1 MLKNEHKRNLTVGFN
16 ASQQV
21 ALLNTVSGQNDSLFE
36 DEKPRHNFR
45 MTDMGSNSAA
55 GAVLNNTIQY
65 NTKTFETLNSND
77 SLLGG
82 MTGALGTSF
91 QSNLTQK
98 MADAMKRHT
107 SLQFKWLK

>member
-36 DEKPRHNFR
+36 DERPRHNFR
-45 MTDMGSNSAA
+45 MTDMGSNHASNAP

-91 QSNLTQK
+91 
-98 MADAMKRHT
+98 
-107 SLQFKWLK
+107 

>member
-36 DEKPRHNFR
+36 DERPRQNFR
-45 MTDMGSNSAA
+45 MTDMGSNSASNA
-55 GAVLNNTIQY
+55 PGLNNTIQY
-65 NTKTFETLNSND
+65 NTKTFETLNSNE

-82 MTGALGTSF
+82 MTGALGASF
-91 QSNLTQK
+91 
-98 MADAMKRHT
+98 
-107 SLQFKWLK
+107 